1 MSGSLPVAP
10 GELHPERTVVF
21 RLQRHPLILDGSDY
35 AASGASSRQARVG
48 ADDTRRK
55 CLHVLS
61 SFQRT
66 GLACRATAPSRRK
79 RRGLFRALPLRLF
92 RRQGNLSIL
101 LTGPSAV
108 NPLRRLTSNIGHD
121 IDPRRGV
128 CGVELEAV
136 TAATGHRQVTLGSTN
151 IGAGAGGVNLDGENG
166 AKVTVVAPSD
176 RTNARSRDRESQP

>member
-10 GELHPERTVVF
+10 GELHPERPVVS
-21 RLQRHPLILDGSDY
+21 RLQRHLLILDGSVSPKLTE
-35 AASGASSRQARVG
+35 ASLDAMVG
-48 ADDTRRK
+48 EGGRK

-66 GLACRATAPSRRK
+66 GLACRAVTPQRRN

-101 LTGPSAV
+101 LTASSAV
-108 NPLRRLTSNIGHD
+108 NPFRRLTSNITHD
-121 IDPRRGV
+121 IGPCRAV

-136 TAATGHRQVTLGSTN
+136 TAATGRRQVTLGSLN
-151 IGAGAGGVNLDGENG
+151 IGADTRGVNLDGENRRQSHRG
-166 AKVTVVAPSD
+166 
-176 RTNARSRDRESQP
+176 RSFGS